1 VAAGRDDLTALA
13 AVLTARVAR
22 VCGEAGDVAAL
33 ESAIERFS
41 ELGLVLEEADA
52 RMELGRAL
60 APKRPQSA
68 IEQGRAALRVFER
81 LGAARH
87 ADEAAGLLRELGA
100 PGRQAPRSGS
110 ALTQREQQVLELLG
124 KGLSNPQI
132 AERLVISPRTAEHH
146 VGSVLS
152 KLELTNR
159 AEAAAYAVR
168 RGAGQA
174 S

>member
-1 VAAGRDDLTALA
+1 M
-13 AVLTARVAR
+13 LTARAAR
-22 VCGEAGDVAAL
+22 LGGEAGNVAAL

-52 RMELGRAL
+52 RTELVRAL
-60 APKRPQSA
+60 ATEHPQSA
-68 IEQGRAALRVFER
+68 IEQGRAALRAFER

-87 ADEAAGLLRELGA
+87 ADEAASLLRELGA
-100 PGRQAPRSGS
+100 PGRQASRSAS
-110 ALTQREQQVLELLG
+110 ALTKREQQVLELLA

-146 VGSVLS
+146 VSSVLS
-152 KLELTNR
+152 KLELSNR

-168 RGAGQA
+168 KGGAPT